1 MDKPT
6 TENSVINIDTD
17 PALDNNV
24 DDNPV
29 PDDMPKIVPP
39 KKEKEDF
46 DKHVAISKLLDIPLT
61 CPYCK
66 KDNLENNVSLCI

>member
-1 MDKPT
+1 MEENDVLDKPT

-24 DDNPV
+24 DANPV

-39 KKEKEDF
+39 KKEKE
-46 DKHVAISKLLDIPLT
+46 VR
-61 CPYCK
+61 K
-66 KDNLENNVSLCI
+66 KPHATVPQSTSPTKS